1 MTVTLTNNEIYNYAN
16 SLMEYFS
23 DSEVKFPIKVNFYL
37 QKNKNAL
44 TTLAQDIEQERIN
57 IIQEYGKLDE
67 ETQQFSIPQEKMAE
81 DLFMYQADISNIEK
95 AKSGSGITDLAKLDM
110 IADLFNLTQDVNLY
124 KVNLDSFGDMELT
137 ANQMQAL
144 LFMIEDNEE

>member
-16 SLMEYFS
+16 GLMEYFS

-67 ETQQFSIPQEKMAE
+67 ETQQFSIPQEKMTEA
-81 DLFMYQADISNIEK
+81 SEK
-95 AKSGSGITDLAKLDM
+95 IN
-110 IADLFNLTQDVNLY
+110 DLFNLTQDVNLY

>member
-37 QKNKNAL
+37 QKNKNVL

-81 DLFMYQADISNIEK
+81 ASEK
-95 AKSGSGITDLAKLDM
+95 IN
-110 IADLFNLTQDVNLY
+110 DLFNLTQDVNLY

>member
-16 SLMEYFS
+16 GLMEYFS

-81 DLFMYQADISNIEK
+81 ASEK
-95 AKSGSGITDLAKLDM
+95 IN
-110 IADLFNLTQDVNLY
+110 DLFNLTQDVNLY

>member
-37 QKNKNAL
+37 QKNKNVL

-81 DLFMYQADISNIEK
+81 ASEK
-95 AKSGSGITDLAKLDM
+95 IN
-110 IADLFNLTQDVNLY
+110 DLFNLTQDVNLY

-144 LFMIEDNEE
+144 LFMIEDKEE